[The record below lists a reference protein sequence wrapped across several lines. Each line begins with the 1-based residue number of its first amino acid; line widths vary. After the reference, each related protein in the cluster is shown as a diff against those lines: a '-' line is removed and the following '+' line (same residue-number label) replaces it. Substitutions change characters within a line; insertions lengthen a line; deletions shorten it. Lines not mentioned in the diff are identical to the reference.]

1 MFFLTDI
8 DLAALLTMEDSV
20 PKFLDS
26 PDNGCSAFL
35 QGDIGDIR
43 KHPNHLLV
51 HSQPMCTG
59 HHLQMHPSLY
69 LQRARLF

>member
-35 QGDIGDIR
+35 QVDIGDIR

-51 HSQPMCTG
+51 RSQPMCTG
-59 HHLQMHPSLY
+59 HHLQMHHSLY